1 MEQIIAEATTM
12 LRMQVSAHCPAGCAS
27 HAAVARPLTESFP
40 QYAWLKIGFSCFAF
54 VEPARTCC
62 CMQNEAMLCVKELA
76 ERAAAADSH
85 PGLHDRRA
93 ETIVAPPESSSSC
106 GGGGGGGA
114 SVQAH
119 APAKA
124 DHGVLDLD
132 APTPSI
138 ERTPAAGSVAA
149 DDNISTLSAAK
160 SAAKSAGSGGG
171 VGGGDGGG
179 GRGCSRGLFAGSQ
192 PAVEGDGSQ
201 GNQPQDRAFA
211 EIGDDVDDTM
221 PCQ

>member
-1 MEQIIAEATTM
+1 
-12 LRMQVSAHCPAGCAS
+12 
-27 HAAVARPLTESFP
+27 
-40 QYAWLKIGFSCFAF
+40 
-54 VEPARTCC
+54 
-62 CMQNEAMLCVKELA
+62 MQNEAMLCVKELA

-93 ETIVAPPESSSSC
+93 ETIVAPPESSSC

-119 APAKA
+119 APPKA

-132 APTPSI
+132 APTPSV
-138 ERTPAAGSVAA
+138 EKTPAAGSVAA

-171 VGGGDGGG
+171 GGGGGDGGG
-179 GRGCSRGLFAGSQ
+179 GRGCSRGLFSGSQ

-201 GNQPQDRAFA
+201 GTQPAFA
-211 EIGDDVDDTM
+211 DIGFDVDDTM